1 MNLVVILAASLGLL
15 AAGTLPAAEPQ
26 SPPQSPPKSPE
37 EQFRNYPN
45 RLADLPPGWATT
57 RPIRLQ
63 VCFNLKY
70 PPNSPEA
77 ERFLKTMHD
86 TISAM
91 PFGVKVGVERVV
103 TPAKYAYCNSL
114 TFRDWQAN
122 RAYET
127 SEVFLKYYR
136 EQWKPAVTEA
146 SEQLSVIDEANSTP

>member
-1 MNLVVILAASLGLL
+1 M
-15 AAGTLPAAEPQ
+15 Q
-26 SPPQSPPKSPE
+26 
-37 EQFRNYPN
+37 
-45 RLADLPPGWATT
+45 
-57 RPIRLQ
+57 
-63 VCFNLKY
+63 
-70 PPNSPEA
+70 
-77 ERFLKTMHD
+77 
-86 TISAM
+86 
-91 PFGVKVGVERVV
+91 RVV

>member
-1 MNLVVILAASLGLL
+1 MNRIVLAAASLVVF
-15 AAGTLPAAEPQ
+15 AAGALRAAEPQ
-26 SPPQSPPKSPE
+26 SPIKSPE
-37 EQFRNYPN
+37 EQFKAYPN
-45 RLADLPPGWATT
+45 RLADIPSGWATT

-77 ERFLKTMHD
+77 NQFLKTMHD

-91 PFGVKVGVERVV
+91 PFGVKVRVERVV

>member
-1 MNLVVILAASLGLL
+1 MNLVVAVAASISLL
-15 AAGTLPAAEPQ
+15 AAGALPAAEHR
-26 SPPQSPPKSPE
+26 SPE
-37 EQFRNYPN
+37 EQYRGHPN
-45 RLADLPPGWATT
+45 RLADLPAGWATT

-77 ERFLKTMHD
+77 EQFLKTMHD
-86 TISAM
+86 TITAM

-103 TPAKYAYCNSL
+103 SPAKYAYCNSL
-114 TFRDWQAN
+114 TFRDWQTN

-127 SEVFLKYYR
+127 SDVFMKYYR

>member
-1 MNLVVILAASLGLL
+1 MNRIVVFAASLVAF
-15 AAGTLPAAEPQ
+15 AAGALQAAEPQ
-26 SPPQSPPKSPE
+26 SPIKSPE
-37 EQFRNYPN
+37 EQFKAYPN
-45 RLADLPPGWATT
+45 RLADLPAGWATT

-63 VCFNLKY
+63 
-70 PPNSPEA
+70 A
-77 ERFLKTMHD
+77 DQFLKTMHD

-91 PFGVKVGVERVV
+91 PFGVKVRVERVV